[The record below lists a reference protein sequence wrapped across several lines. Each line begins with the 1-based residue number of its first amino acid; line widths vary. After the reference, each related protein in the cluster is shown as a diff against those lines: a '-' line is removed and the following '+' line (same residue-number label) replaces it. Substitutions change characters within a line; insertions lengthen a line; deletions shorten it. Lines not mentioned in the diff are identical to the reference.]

1 MKKSFIFGAALMLAG
16 AFGLQSCSQEDNVGA
31 PVVDPITA
39 DIQSGDDLVT
49 LLEKYSVD
57 GVLVLPANAA
67 ITIDE
72 TVELATPVYIVGDKD
87 KPALITAKAGF
98 ITNSTLTFSNVD
110 IDATELKNENLVSLP
125 TTNAEETNNIEEITF
140 DNVIIKGLGKALFYS
155 AAKGN
160 LIKNFTINN
169 SIIEVA
175 SDITVID
182 FTKGSSAVNINIAN
196 STLYAPTKTTKSMY
210 SSQGGQKVTE
220 LGSDLTQTFNL
231 QYSTFYNFAPTKN
244 FFSHR
249 QNSQK
254 WLNYNVEGVITL
266 DCGKVGQVIKGLNGG
281 GQSANPKYS
290 VKNFFSLST
299 GDTGIVDN
307 TASEN
312 TNGAGTEIVPE
323 GYTKHVFTFADVT
336 KGNFTQ
342 STAASGDPRW
352 IANAQ

>member
-1 MKKSFIFGAALMLAG
+1 MKKSFIFGAALMLMG
-16 AFGLQSCSQEDNVGA
+16 ALSFQSCTKADNPSV
-31 PVVDPITA
+31 PREPA
-39 DIQSGDDLVT
+39 DAVFDQGMDLADAIA
-49 LLEKYSVD
+49 KFAKD
-57 GVLVLPANAA
+57 GVLSLPEG
-67 ITIDE
+67 I
-72 TVELATPVYIVGDKD
+72 ELTMNKEIKLTEPLMIVGNEK
-87 KPALITAKAGF
+87 KPAFISATAG
-98 ITNSTLTFSNVD
+98 IVTNSTLTFSNVD

-125 TTNAEETNNIEEITF
+125 TTDAKTNNIEEIAF

-175 SDITVID
+175 ADITVID

-231 QYSTFYNFAPTKN
+231 QYSTFYNFAPTRN

-281 GQSANPKYS
+281 GQSPNPKYS

>member
-1 MKKSFIFGAALMLAG
+1 MKKSFIFGAALMLMG
-16 AFGLQSCSQEDNVGA
+16 ALSFQSCTKADNPSV
-31 PVVDPITA
+31 PREPA
-39 DIQSGDDLVT
+39 DAVFDQGMDLADAIA
-49 LLEKYSVD
+49 KFAKD
-57 GVLVLPANAA
+57 GVLSLPEG
-67 ITIDE
+67 I
-72 TVELATPVYIVGDKD
+72 ELTMDKEIKLTEPLMIVGNEK
-87 KPALITAKAGF
+87 KPAFISATAG
-98 ITNSTLTFSNVD
+98 IVTNSTLTFSNVD
-110 IDATELKNENLVSLP
+110 IDATELKNGNLVSLP
-125 TTNAEETNNIEEITF
+125 TTDANTNNIEEITF

-210 SSQGGQKVTE
+210 SSQGGQKVTDF
-220 LGSDLTQTFNL
+220 GSDLTQTFNL

-281 GQSANPKYS
+281 GQSPNPKYS